1 MIKNIVFDIGN
12 VLAEFGWEKVLK
24 EFGFSENVYETLADA
39 VFRSEDWGE
48 MDRGVMT
55 IEEIIARFCKKA
67 PEYEKEIREVMGA
80 YSRMIRMYPYT
91 PEMIRSLKAQG
102 YQVYY
107 LSNYGEHGYEQTKGE
122 LEFLKEMDGGLF
134 SFEVKMIKPCK
145 WIFAEL
151 LERFALD
158 PAETVFLDD
167 NLQNAEAASRM
178 GMTGIHF
185 LGYEQAKEQLAA
197 LGVVL

>member
-24 EFGFSENVYETLADA
+24 EFGFSEDVYETVADA
-39 VFRSEDWGE
+39 VFRNEDWGE

-55 IEEIIARFCKKA
+55 IEEIVARFCKKA
-67 PEYEKEIREVMGA
+67 PGYETEIREVMGA

-158 PAETVFLDD
+158 PTETVFLDD
-167 NLQNAEAASRM
+167 SLQNAEAASRM
-178 GMTGIHF
+178 GMTGIQF
-185 LGYEQAKEQLAA
+185 LGYEQAKEQLAS
-197 LGVVL
+197 LGIVL